1 MLVPSSLSGRPS
13 LRVGLG
19 SLLLTTLVAAAAC
32 KPNNPPP
39 ETTAN
44 PPADDSETPDAPPT
58 AERHPAVPAD
68 HPLHDRFEGTSF
80 ANACSADG
88 DCKKGGCSSEVCSA
102 EEGVITTCD
111 VPLVSLPGGTECGC
125 VEGQCQWW
133 NESGDTLPP
142 ADTPPGTDCG
152 GQPCAPPNECIEY
165 YGIAG
170 PSGPK
175 FFACA
180 IRCQPPKRS
189 CPDGMH
195 CVTIADGPGDVC
207 Q

>member
-1 MLVPSSLSGRPS
+1 MVHSSPKLTLKRGVLALLLSGA
-13 LRVGLG
+13 LLG
-19 SLLLTTLVAAAAC
+19 GFLHLEQLATVLGGA
-32 KPNNPPP
+32 
-39 ETTAN
+39 
-44 PPADDSETPDAPPT
+44 DAPRWVVVDGDSLGTTPVRIGP
-58 AERHPAVPAD
+58 AARPPLRLAVPAD

-111 VPLVSLPGGTECGC
+111 VPLISLPGDTECGC

-133 NESGDTLPP
+133 NASGDTLPP

-170 PSGPK
+170 PSGPRPR
-175 FFACA
+175 ASPIHTSRA
-180 IRCQPPKRS
+180 SR
-189 CPDGMH
+189 
-195 CVTIADGPGDVC
+195 
-207 Q
+207 